1 MTLRNMTPLLIPLPP
16 DLLAAIDTHR
26 RETGD
31 LAPRTEAIRRLI
43 RAGLDATQ
51 RKLVRRKARVR
62 HELNP
67 PYYDDEGMPA

>member
-1 MTLRNMTPLLIPLPP
+1 MTLRNMTPLLLALPP

-43 RAGLDATQ
+43 RAGLEAAQ
-51 RKLVRRKARVR
+51 RPGEPRKASRARARGLV
-62 HELNP
+62 
-67 PYYDDEGMPA
+67 

>member
-1 MTLRNMTPLLIPLPP
+1 VTLRNMTPLLIPLPP

-43 RAGLDATQ
+43 RAGLEVAKKPT
-51 RKLVRRKARVR
+51 RRKEA
-62 HELNP
+62 
-67 PYYDDEGMPA
+67 A

>member
-26 RETGD
+26 RETDD

-43 RAGLDATQ
+43 RAGLEAA
-51 RKLVRRKARVR
+51 KKPARRKA
-62 HELNP
+62 
-67 PYYDDEGMPA
+67 AA